1 MKALAPLAALL
12 LSVTAQPV
20 YAQSS
25 AAPTPAPAPAPV
37 PPARPK
43 LLIAISMDQFSS
55 ELFNEYRPTFTGGL
69 KRLSDGVVF
78 PAGYQ
83 GHAATE
89 TCPGHS
95 TLLTGSFP
103 ARTGIVANNWYDFS
117 VGREDK
123 RVYCAEDESLAE
135 SNSRKYTASPHHLM
149 VDTLGEYMVRAN
161 PATRNFAVSGKD
173 RAALMMGGKTVQ
185 QAYWW
190 SGDKFVTLAGRT
202 VVPTVVEANKAVAQ
216 RIAAGNPAMAVTGY
230 CQTKDRNFA
239 AGKVNLGTHHFERP
253 AGDTKLFRASPEL
266 DAATLALAMAMV
278 RDYKLGQGAAT
289 DMLSISLSA
298 TDYVGHALGNQG
310 VEMCLQLGSVDRDLG
325 AFFSWLDTQKIP
337 YAVVLSADHGGLDA
351 PERAQAQANPAA
363 RRNDGST
370 DPKALSEAVGKA
382 LKIADTKDLLVSDGA
397 FGDFYVHPRFASQR
411 GKIVAE
417 AVKQLGRNPDVAAV
431 FTKQQLAAM
440 PIPTGSPETWS
451 LAERAR
457 ASFYAPRSGDL
468 VILLKSRV
476 TPIHEPDLGY
486 VATHGSAW
494 DYDRRVPML
503 FWYKGIQPFE
513 QPAGVNTADILP
525 TMAALIG
532 LPIDTSKIDGRC
544 LDLDPG
550 AGTTCR

>member
-1 MKALAPLAALL
+1 MKAFAPLAASLMMFA
-12 LSVTAQPV
+12 AQPAL
-20 YAQSS
+20 AQQETKP
-25 AAPTPAPAPAPV
+25 AAQAPAAAKPAQ
-37 PPARPK
+37 PK
-43 LLIAISMDQFSS
+43 LLIAIAMDQFSS

-69 KRLSDGVVF
+69 KRMTEGVVF

-103 ARTGIVANNWYDFS
+103 ARTGIVANNWFDFS
-117 VGREDK
+117 TPREDK
-123 RVYCAEDESLAE
+123 RVYCSEDTRAPGST
-135 SNSRKYTASPHHLM
+135 SRKYVASPNHLM

-161 PATRNFAVSGKD
+161 PAARNFAVSGKD
-173 RAALMMGGKTVQ
+173 RGALMMGGRTVQ

-190 SGDKFVTLAGRT
+190 GGDRFVTLAGRT
-202 VVPTVVEANKAVAQ
+202 EIPTITEANKAIAQ
-216 RIAAGNPAMAVTGY
+216 KIAAGNPAMAASGY
-230 CQTKDRNFA
+230 CQTKSNSLA
-239 AGKVNLGTHHFERP
+239 AGKVALGMHRFERP
-253 AGDTKLFRASPEL
+253 AGDTRLFRASPEL
-266 DAATLALAMAMV
+266 DAATLAVAMAMV

-310 VEMCLQLGSVDRDLG
+310 IEMCLQLGSVDRDLG
-325 AFFSWLDTQKIP
+325 AFFDWLDKQQIN
-337 YAVVLSADHGGLDA
+337 YAVVLTADHGGLDA

-370 DPKALSEAVGKA
+370 DPKALGDSIAKA
-382 LKIADTKDLLVSDGA
+382 LRIADSKDMLMSDGD
-397 FGDFYVHPRFASQR
+397 FGDFYVNPRFAAQR
-411 GKIVAE
+411 GKVVAE
-417 AVKQLGRNPDVAAV
+417 AVKQLKTNNDVAAV
-431 FTKQQLAAM
+431 FTREQLAAM
-440 PIPTGSPETWS
+440 PIPSGSPETWT

-468 VILLKSRV
+468 VVLLKSRV

-494 DYDRRVPML
+494 DYDRRVPIL
-503 FWYKGIQPFE
+503 FWYKGIKPFE

-525 TMAALIG
+525 TLASLIG
-532 LPIDTSKIDGRC
+532 LPLDASKFDGRC

-550 AGTTCR
+550 TGDSCR